1 MDCRSDFPIAGAET
15 AVALSVRRE
24 VRNLTIMGMD
34 PNQTPKQIELI
45 KDLERSAR
53 AEVRLRSMA
62 LVRAKSKL
70 RSSDRQSGA

>member
-1 MDCRSDFPIAGAET
+1 MGSDPI
-15 AVALSVRRE
+15 
-24 VRNLTIMGMD
+24 
-34 PNQTPKQIELI
+34 QTPQQIELI